1 MRLDGDGQHDPAELP
16 KLLAPLEAGEAD
28 IVTGSRFVDGDAAY
42 RPPLARRVG
51 IVFFA
56 RLVSLLTRQRVT
68 DTTSGFQALN
78 RRGIALFAEDYP
90 SDYPEVEATLLV
102 LKHRLRLV
110 EVQVRMREREHGT
123 SSITFVRSMYYMLK
137 VTLGAVRRHVPQ
149 VHAPRRHE
157 DEGRAPMT
165 PVRIS
170 IAAAIAS
177 IVLILVVL
185 ELIRGRRLKERY
197 ALLWL
202 VTGVV
207 LLVLSLWR
215 EGLNTIAGW
224 LGVSGYPPA
233 ILFAAAT
240 LFIIV
245 VLLHYST
252 VLSELY
258 DRNVVLAQRLAL
270 LEERLQALST
280 GSPPTAQVLGRYRG
294 ERERRRVDDLRDDV
308 QRPPFRL
315 VVDPA
320 HVLADHPQAD
330 QLRASDQQE
339 DHDHGRPAFDGVVGE
354 RHACRACSRGR
365 PRRSRRGRSRSTR
378 QPAAE
383 PRRTT

>member
-1 MRLDGDGQHDPAELP
+1 
-16 KLLAPLEAGEAD
+16 
-28 IVTGSRFVDGDAAY
+28 V
-42 RPPLARRVG
+42 
-51 IVFFA
+51 
-56 RLVSLLTRQRVT
+56 
-68 DTTSGFQALN
+68 
-78 RRGIALFAEDYP
+78 
-90 SDYPEVEATLLV
+90 
-102 LKHRLRLV
+102 
-110 EVQVRMREREHGT
+110 
-123 SSITFVRSMYYMLK
+123 
-137 VTLGAVRRHVPQ
+137 
-149 VHAPRRHE
+149 
-157 DEGRAPMT
+157 T

-170 IAAAIAS
+170 IAASIAS

-252 VLSELY
+252 VLSELH

-280 GSPPTAQVLGRYRG
+280 GSPSTGRSG
-294 ERERRRVDDLRDDV
+294 GAEGS
-308 QRPPFRL
+308 
-315 VVDPA
+315 
-320 HVLADHPQAD
+320 
-330 QLRASDQQE
+330 ASE
-339 DHDHGRPAFDGVVGE
+339 AESTSSETTYSGRPFA
-354 RHACRACSRGR
+354 S
-365 PRRSRRGRSRSTR
+365 S
-378 QPAAE
+378 
-383 PRRTT
+383 